1 MAFQRSEK
9 IWFNGKLVDWEDA
22 NIHVLSHVVHY
33 GSAVFE
39 GDRCYKTKNG
49 PAIFRLGDH
58 LRRLFD
64 SCKIYRY
71 EVPYSQDEIRTA
83 IIDTVKINRLE
94 SCYIRPLIFRGYGSI
109 GVDPFPCPIEVVIA
123 VWEWGAYLGED
134 ALEKGVNVRVSSW
147 NRMAPNTFP
156 AMAKVSAN
164 YMNSQLIKMEALIDN
179 YIEGIALDDR
189 GHVSEGSG
197 ENIFLVRDGILHT
210 PPLSSGI
217 LPGITRR
224 SVITLAKDL
233 GYEVIERAIPREA
246 LYIADELF
254 LTGSAAEITPIRS
267 VDQVPIAKGTRGE
280 ITARLQQEFFNI
292 TSGEIEDRFQWLT
305 YL

>member
-1 MAFQRSEK
+1 
-9 IWFNGKLVDWEDA
+9 
-22 NIHVLSHVVHY
+22 
-33 GSAVFE
+33 
-39 GDRCYKTKNG
+39 
-49 PAIFRLGDH
+49 
-58 LRRLFD
+58 
-64 SCKIYRY
+64 
-71 EVPYSQDEIRTA
+71 
-83 IIDTVKINRLE
+83 
-94 SCYIRPLIFRGYGSI
+94 
-109 GVDPFPCPIEVVIA
+109 
-123 VWEWGAYLGED
+123 
-134 ALEKGVNVRVSSW
+134 
-147 NRMAPNTFP
+147 
-156 AMAKVSAN
+156 
-164 YMNSQLIKMEALIDN
+164 
-179 YIEGIALDDR
+179 
-189 GHVSEGSG
+189 VSEGSG